1 MKWSQLKKMTDNQE
15 PRRQS
20 NTSQFLN
27 ESNAP
32 LSMLTNI
39 KKDMDNTYYKMED
52 TEISQIQTPLADR
65 GETARSSNVL
75 DPMKDVFESILKETK
90 DIYRGTTFGGV

>member
-1 MKWSQLKKMTDNQE
+1 MKWSQLKKMTETQE

-20 NTSQFLN
+20 NTSQFLD

-39 KKDMDNTYYKMED
+39 KKDFDNTYYKMED
-52 TEISQIQTPLADR
+52 EEIS
-65 GETARSSNVL
+65 
-75 DPMKDVFESILKETK
+75 
-90 DIYRGTTFGGV
+90 